1 MKTQSVREVGTLK
14 FFRERIMRHNVYSDI
29 KKDVDGFQDF
39 FLSVG
44 RAYLVVAFTEYFAID
59 SSTNKP
65 TAHIPPQNMTRA
77 NQVEYFEQTF
87 GSFVDRYVLHDNLN
101 EIQCDPE
108 DKVMNYGLCVIEF
121 VVLVMQMIDTVHEGD
136 GERLIVVVKYLL
148 LMFKAKSNYSKY
160 AIETMRF
167 ITQVKCTLTE
177 QMAARVIYGRFTN
190 PSGKPGHNMETDI
203 AMEHTIKGTKVL
215 INGMGANKT
224 QKAVQRAT
232 SSVGGVQC
240 ICHSYDKC
248 SNVTPNSTA
257 HSRKSALGDELCMV
271 QDLKNLQ
278 PFKAITGRCHASF
291 SDIKSSPTLSIDWP
305 AFHQWLHKHKRR
317 MATWNAEE
325 ADQSDDDDE

>member
-14 FFRERIMRHNVYSDI
+14 YFRERIMRHNVYSDI

-44 RAYLVVAFTEYFAID
+44 RAYLVAAFTQYFGMD
-59 SSTNKP
+59 STTNQA
-65 TAHIPPQNMTRA
+65 TEHIPPQDMTRA

-87 GSFVDRYVLHDNLN
+87 GSFVDRYVLHDNLE
-101 EIQCDPE
+101 EIQSDPE
-108 DKVMNYGLCVIEF
+108 DKVMNYGLSVIEF

-136 GERLIVVVKYLL
+136 GKRLIVIVKYLL

-167 ITQVKCTLTE
+167 ITQVKCTLTA
-177 QMAARVIYGRFTN
+177 QMAARVINDRFVN

-224 QKAVQRAT
+224 QKAVKRAT
-232 SSVGGVQC
+232 SSLGGVRC
-240 ICHSYDKC
+240 ICHSYDKN
-248 SNVTPNSTA
+248 SDITPNSTA
-257 HSRKSALGDELCMV
+257 HSRKTAKADGLCMV

-278 PFKAITGRCHASF
+278 PFKAIPGRA
-291 SDIKSSPTLSIDWP
+291 K
-305 AFHQWLHKHKRR
+305 
-317 MATWNAEE
+317 N
-325 ADQSDDDDE
+325 